1 MNKKTIAIVV
11 LAVLVVVIVGVIVW
25 DKKVA
30 KAPEVQSVGV
40 STSTIA
46 QVTSMPTSTMGSGAL
61 TVALSSSTTEKY
73 SGSSFS
79 FDYPSSWSIYS
90 AMPLFMTNFD
100 GNYKADGVIPAGG
113 IQLGVVTTTISGN
126 LNSIMTTELVS
137 AIGLST
143 SAVTVDNITC
153 AKATFQANYTP
164 GATAQ
169 NVSLYCL
176 RGNEL
181 WKIYF
186 AYPAGDAP
194 EKVDL
199 SDFNGV
205 LSSMKFL

>member
-126 LNSIMTTELVS
+126 SITPAFMNCRLSPEPGWTQRMT
-137 AIGLST
+137 LST
-143 SAVTVDNITC
+143 AKEMSA
-153 AKATFQANYTP
+153 
-164 GATAQ
+164 
-169 NVSLYCL
+169 
-176 RGNEL
+176 
-181 WKIYF
+181 
-186 AYPAGDAP
+186 
-194 EKVDL
+194 
-199 SDFNGV
+199 SD
-205 LSSMKFL
+205 